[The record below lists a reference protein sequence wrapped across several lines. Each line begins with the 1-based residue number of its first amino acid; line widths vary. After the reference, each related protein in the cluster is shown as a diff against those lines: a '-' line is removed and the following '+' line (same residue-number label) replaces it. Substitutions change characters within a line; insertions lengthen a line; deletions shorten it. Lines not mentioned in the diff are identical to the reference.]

1 MSGSHRDYDKYLSNN
16 ISSYHNHRNDSNE
29 TKQSSRKHSH
39 FDM

>member
-1 MSGSHRDYDKYLSNN
+1 MSESHRDYDEYFSNN
-16 ISSYHNHRNDSNE
+16 ISSSHNHRNGSNE